1 MYDILQLND
10 MLLPQLIE
18 IAESLKITGL
28 KKLDKQNLI
37 YKILD
42 KQAILDSAVK
52 ETGKTDNPVKKK
64 RIVKTTTV
72 SMNPSQ
78 QTNKNCYKKIENHTK
93 KHQ

>member
-28 KKLDKQNLI
+28 KKLDKQNII

-52 ETGKTDNPVKKK
+52 ETVKTENPVKKK
-64 RIVKTTTV
+64 RIVKILT
-72 SMNPSQ
+72 
-78 QTNKNCYKKIENHTK
+78 I
-93 KHQ
+93 